1 MMIAAPPFP
10 ALCVGWVIVAY
21 GAATQLS
28 QTNSYVATLP
38 NPHQALG
45 SLHGAYVRCRILLMT
60 VSADTTMLKRNVS
73 FDYRAWVELHLH

>member
-1 MMIAAPPFP
+1 MIAAPPFP
-10 ALCVGWVIVAY
+10 VLPCGWVIVAY

-45 SLHGAYVRCRILLMT
+45 SLHGAYV
-60 VSADTTMLKRNVS
+60 SNLKL
-73 FDYRAWVELHLH
+73 AWR